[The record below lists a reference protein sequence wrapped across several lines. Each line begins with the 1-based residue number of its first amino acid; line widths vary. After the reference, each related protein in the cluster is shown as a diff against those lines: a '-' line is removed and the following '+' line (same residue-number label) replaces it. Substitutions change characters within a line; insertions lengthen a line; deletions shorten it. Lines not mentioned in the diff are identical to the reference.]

1 MGVLDQMRK
10 VWNIF
15 RSNEEAVDTSSY
27 SLGLTNYSNRSP
39 DRSRYGYF
47 NDKSIVASIN
57 TRIAI
62 DVAAVAMRHVKVDAI
77 ERYVKDVDSSLND
90 LLKFQP
96 NIDQLPRHF
105 RQDVVACM
113 LDDGIAAIVPVE
125 ITGDPASGKIDIVQ
139 LRVGKIVSWHPYH
152 VRVSVF
158 NQDKGKR
165 EEVNIDKKIIAIIEN
180 PLYAVMNEPNG
191 TLQRLIRKLSLL
203 DTSDEQSAS
212 GNLDLIIQLPY
223 VIKSEARKNQA
234 EQRRKDIE
242 FQLKSSQYGIAYT
255 DGTEKITQLNRP
267 AENNLLKQVEYLT
280 GMLYGELGITEE
292 VMKGTADEQT
302 MINYYDRTIEP
313 ILDSITEAMQMAF
326 LGFAG
331 IKKGERIQYFKD
343 PFRLVPVGD
352 VAEIADKF
360 IRNQI
365 LTANEFRGFLGIPPS
380 PEPQADKLLN
390 PNVPQPSPETNGLP
404 APTDVKT
411 INLPQE
417 KEPVRKELQNGSR
430 L

>member
-1 MGVLDQMRK
+1 MGVFDRLRN

-15 RSNEEAVDTSSY
+15 RSNEEVLDTTNY
-27 SLGLTNYSNRSP
+27 SLGMSNYSTRSP
-39 DRSRYGYF
+39 DRSRYGHF
-47 NDKSIVASIN
+47 NDKSIVSSIN

-62 DVAAVAMRHVKVDAI
+62 DVASVAIRHVKVDDI
-77 ERYVKDVDSSLND
+77 ERYVQDVSSSLND

-105 RQDVVACM
+105 RQDIVASM
-113 LDDGIAAIVPVE
+113 LDCGVAAIVPVE
-125 ITGDPASGKIDIVQ
+125 MVGNSSTNRVDIHQ

-158 NQDKGKR
+158 NQDTGLR
-165 EEVNIDKKIIAIIEN
+165 QEVNVEKKLVAIVEN

-280 GMLYGELGITEE
+280 GMLYGELGITDE

-326 LGFAG
+326 LGFEG
-331 IKKGERIQYFKD
+331 VKKGERIQYFKD

-390 PNVPQPSPETNGLP
+390 PNVPQPSLEPDTIN
-404 APTDVKT
+404 VKT
-411 INLPQE
+411 VDLPTV
-417 KEPVRKELQNGSR
+417 KPTVGKELQNGSR